1 MKKVSDSIY
10 VEYNLCY
17 DHTSNV
23 ITCYRCGHTI
33 CNVCF
38 YMKENCE
45 CLVCGSYFVEPF
57 SEGQKKNI

>member
-1 MKKVSDSIY
+1 MKRIRGTIY
-10 VEYNLCY
+10 VECDLCF
-17 DHTSNV
+17 DHSSNV
-23 ITCYRCGHTI
+23 ITCYRCGHTV

-57 SEGQKKNI
+57 SEEINKK